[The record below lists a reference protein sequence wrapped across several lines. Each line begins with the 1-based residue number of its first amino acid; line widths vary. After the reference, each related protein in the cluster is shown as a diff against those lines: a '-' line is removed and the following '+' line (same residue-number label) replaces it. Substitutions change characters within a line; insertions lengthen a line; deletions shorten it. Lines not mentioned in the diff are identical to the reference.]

1 MCLSGSPLILVGRNE
16 TSPLYALFTHNNGII
31 QDLTRSSIDLS
42 DLLPLPTSYRDYMM
56 KMINKAPFLLES

>member
-56 KMINKAPFLLES
+56 KMISKAPFLLES